1 MGILDGSSVGVA
13 VGWSVGKKL
22 GTSVGLRVG
31 TGVGTRVGTG
41 LGDLDGGLVGKG
53 VKVGAK
59 VVGSMEGERS
69 MWYLPAGHSRHEA
82 ASGKL

>member
-1 MGILDGSSVGVA
+1 MWVYLAGVVRVEELEVPRDFVGPRE
-13 VGWSVGKKL
+13 VGGHHSDV
-22 GTSVGLRVG
+22 
-31 TGVGTRVGTG
+31 
-41 LGDLDGGLVGKG
+41 DLDGGLVGKG